1 MAIDSTESDTPVG
14 ALEIAVIGAGNIGR
28 TLGAKWATAGHQVVY
43 GVRSPGAPDT
53 ASVPDAVARA
63 EVVLLAVPGAA
74 AKDVLAALGT
84 ALAGK
89 VVIDASNDIQGTG
102 KLHALAELTDGA
114 HPVRAFNTLGWENF
128 ADPDFDG
135 VTADL
140 FYAAEEGNAKEVAD
154 RLIADVG
161 LRPSLARRRR
171 RLRPRRLPDT
181 ALVHA
186 RVPAQTRPQARV
198 QDARRRPMNRHGT
211 RPHRHEHR
219 DGGGTLRR
227 ISPSRAR
234 RACARG

>member
-1 MAIDSTESDTPVG
+1 MAIEGTESTTPER

-28 TLGAKWATAGHQVVY
+28 TLGAKWATAGHEVVY

-53 ASVPDAVARA
+53 ASVPDAVVRA

-74 AKDVLAALGT
+74 AKEVLAALGT

-102 KLHALAELTDGA
+102 TLHALAELTDAA

-161 LRPSLARRRR
+161 LRPVWLGGVDAFDLVDSLTRLWFTLAFQRKLGR
-171 RLRPRRLPDT
+171 RLAFKML
-181 ALVHA
+181 
-186 RVPAQTRPQARV
+186 
-198 QDARRRPMNRHGT
+198 
-211 RPHRHEHR
+211 
-219 DGGGTLRR
+219 GGGR
-227 ISPSRAR
+227 
-234 RACARG
+234 